1 MIPKLG
7 FQPTD
12 MLSDFYILTRNATL
26 NGTIMIGRVSVYE
39 MGGDR
44 ERKRGLS
51 LSCKAM
57 GMGLREREGKRSMIC
72 GGCIDVEK
80 NGFL

>member
-1 MIPKLG
+1 MEWNNNDG
-7 FQPTD
+7 
-12 MLSDFYILTRNATL
+12 Y
-26 NGTIMIGRVSVYE
+26 VSVYE

-57 GMGLREREGKRSMIC
+57 GMGLREREGKRSIK
-72 GGCIDVEK
+72 EWFFFNELK
-80 NGFL
+80 LS